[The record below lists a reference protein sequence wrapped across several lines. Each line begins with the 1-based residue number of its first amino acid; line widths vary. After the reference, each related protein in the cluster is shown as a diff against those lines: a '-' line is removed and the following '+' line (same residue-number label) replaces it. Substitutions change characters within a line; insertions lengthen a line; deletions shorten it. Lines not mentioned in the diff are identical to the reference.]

1 MEECIKHQLTVFFDV
16 KDEPDKVGKNNIILM
31 QDANTKCGISPEL
44 THLLQAAS
52 ALHKMY
58 KKFPVLYNTSLVSS
72 FEPKV
77 VYKVR
82 GSPLS

>member
-1 MEECIKHQLTVFFDV
+1 MWDLT
-16 KDEPDKVGKNNIILM
+16 
-31 QDANTKCGISPEL
+31 GINS
-44 THLLQAAS
+44 HLLQAAS